1 MTKMCVLVNYESL
14 KPKWKFEKSVFP
26 VKTTDVV
33 MICHSIQMGH
43 PQTNPNA
50 LQTQY
55 EDEWSD
61 VQVNNS
67 ILIAWQWKPILII
80 LGIEIDDTIISVLSK
95 HQFARMWF
103 AHRIIISIIIIRLV
117 LVSAENSIHLFWALS
132 PGIYF
137 WLI

>member
-1 MTKMCVLVNYESL
+1 MSL
-14 KPKWKFEKSVFP
+14 SNPNENLKKVFFLSKLQMLSWSVIPFKW
-26 VKTTDVV
+26 D
-33 MICHSIQMGH
+33 IHRLIQM
-43 PQTNPNA
+43 
-50 LQTQY
+50 LFTQY